1 MGYRTLKQ
9 DISYSELHT
18 MRESGMSV
26 KEIASQLDVSV
37 STIYRHLGVIKDI
50 QTPKMHERKEVGYVG
65 KVMVKAFNSKYNQE
79 AKRSIKIC
87 NSCSNCGVACSVC
100 IRNPFLKDYFS
111 NKKGE

>member
-9 DISYSELHT
+9 DISYSELRT
-18 MRESGMSV
+18 MRDSGMSV
-26 KEIASQLDVSV
+26 KEIAIQLDVSV
-37 STIYRHLGVIKDI
+37 STVYRYLGIIKDI
-50 QTPKMHERKEVGYVG
+50 QAPKMTNKKEVGYVG
-65 KVMVKAFNSKYNQE
+65 KAMVKALNDKYSQE

>member
-9 DISYSELHT
+9 DISYSELRT

-26 KEIASQLDVSV
+26 KEIAIQLDVSV
-37 STIYRHLGVIKDI
+37 STIYRYLGIIKDI
-50 QTPKMHERKEVGYVG
+50 QAPKEVGYVG
-65 KVMVKAFNSKYNQE
+65 KAMVKAFNDKYNQG

>member
-1 MGYRTLKQ
+1 MAYRRLSMDVST
-9 DISYSELHT
+9 SEMLRL
-18 MRESGMSV
+18 REEGMSNRQ
-26 KEIASQLDVSV
+26 IAAQLDVSYN
-37 STIYRHLGVIKDI
+37 TILKYIGKEPRNPRMSVVKN
-50 QTPKMHERKEVGYVG
+50 ERGAVG
-65 KVMVKAFNSKYNQE
+65 KAMVDALNAKCNQE

>member
-1 MGYRTLKQ
+1 MARRRLSMDVST
-9 DISYSELHT
+9 SEMLRL
-18 MRESGMSV
+18 REEGMSNSQ
-26 KEIASQLDVSV
+26 IAAQLDVSHK
-37 STIYRHLGVIKDI
+37 TILRYIGKEPRETKDNK
-50 QTPKMHERKEVGYVG
+50 PKTEYGAVG
-65 KVMVKAFNSKYNQE
+65 KAMVKAFNAKYNQD

>member
-9 DISYSELHT
+9 DISYSELRT
-18 MRESGMSV
+18 MREEGMSV
-26 KEIASQLDVSV
+26 KEIALQLDVSV
-37 STIYRHLGVIKDI
+37 STVYRYLGGIKGI
-50 QTPKMHERKEVGYVG
+50 QTPKRVKEKEVGYVG
-65 KVMVKAFNSKYNQE
+65 KAMIKALNDKYNQE

>member
-9 DISYSELHT
+9 DISYSELRT

-50 QTPKMHERKEVGYVG
+50 QTPKEVGYVG
-65 KVMVKAFNSKYNQE
+65 KAMVKAFNDRYNKE
-79 AKRSIKIC
+79 VKRSIKTC

>member
-26 KEIASQLDVSV
+26 KEIAIQLDVSV
-37 STIYRHLGVIKDI
+37 STIYRYLRAIKDI
-50 QTPKMHERKEVGYVG
+50 PTPKMPERKEVGYVG
-65 KVMVKAFNSKYNQE
+65 KAMVKAFNSKYNQE

>member
-9 DISYSELHT
+9 DISYSELRT
-18 MRESGMSV
+18 MRDSGMSV
-26 KEIASQLDVSV
+26 KEIALKLDASV
-37 STIYRHLGVIKDI
+37 STIYHYLSGIKNT
-50 QTPKMHERKEVGYVG
+50 QNQKLTNRKEVGYVG
-65 KVMVKAFNSKYNQE
+65 KVMIKAFNDRYNQG

>member
-9 DISYSELHT
+9 DISYSELRT

-26 KEIASQLDVSV
+26 KEIALQLDVSV
-37 STIYRHLGVIKDI
+37 STIYNYLRVIKDI
-50 QTPKMHERKEVGYVG
+50 QTPKETKRNEVGYVG
-65 KVMVKAFNSKYNQE
+65 KAMVKAFNAKYNQE